1 MDRLQAVNKQLEEDN
16 KTMRLKYANQ
26 INADKREQ
34 EFQMTLVI
42 MGVEIESLRERL
54 GKREVTMDEMRKS
67 ILDPIRRI

>member
-1 MDRLQAVNKQLEEDN
+1 MKRKHADQKREQERRQEE
-16 KTMRLKYANQ
+16 Q
-26 INADKREQ
+26 KREQ
-34 EFQMTLVI
+34 EFQMTLVL